1 MVNALVVCRAGVGS
15 SMLLQTKI
23 EQICAKRGYRID
35 VTHGKLDDLV
45 DFGGDVIVTMSD
57 FAPEIEGKFPNV
69 ISIFDITNDDEIASK
84 LDEFV
89 SANSHG
95 ASAADDKKAVDVFL
109 GIMKEQVNAFI
120 DGIDYD
126 SITAAK
132 RLIQESEANGGRLHV
147 TGIGKPGH
155 VSGYAASLFSSTG
168 TPTYELHGTECVHG
182 SAGQVKPGDVV
193 IAISNSGNTSELKA
207 TVSCLKGNGVKII
220 SLTGNPD
227 SWLAEQGDVVLI
239 AGVKEEGDPMNK
251 PPRASIIVEI
261 LMLQSLSILL
271 QEDFGLNPQQYVKWH
286 PGGSLGASIRE
297 GK

>member
-109 GIMKEQVNAFI
+109 DIMKEQVNAFI

-227 SWLAEQGDVVLI
+227 SWLAEQGDVTLI

>member
-1 MVNALVVCRAGVGS
+1 MA
-15 SMLLQTKI
+15 T
-23 EQICAKRGYRID
+23 D
-35 VTHGKLDDLV
+35 
-45 DFGGDVIVTMSD
+45 
-57 FAPEIEGKFPNV
+57 
-69 ISIFDITNDDEIASK
+69 
-84 LDEFV
+84 
-89 SANSHG
+89 
-95 ASAADDKKAVDVFL
+95 
-109 GIMKEQVNAFI
+109 KEQVQEFLSIAKESV
-120 DGIDYD
+120 DKYVAGIDFAAL
-126 SITAAK
+126 SAAK
-132 RLIQESEANGGRLHV
+132 QLILDAEAKGNRLHV

-227 SWLAEQGDVVLI
+227 SWLAKEGDVTLI